1 MRARQGKAET
11 SSCEP
16 QQLRA
21 RPQVVCTT
29 PPFDTMR
36 PSIGAVYESEALSE
50 TAKEDYLDIDE
61 IRLISDLRIMHAK
74 IDELYGLV
82 ENLKRRHSESSIVEY
97 ADRQVLP
104 ENISRVDEIY
114 MWFVKVKEEME
125 RRNGE
130 LD

>member
-1 MRARQGKAET
+1 MNPKHSAKRQ
-11 SSCEP
+11 
-16 QQLRA
+16 
-21 RPQVVCTT
+21 
-29 PPFDTMR
+29 
-36 PSIGAVYESEALSE
+36 
-50 TAKEDYLDIDE
+50 KEDYLDIDE